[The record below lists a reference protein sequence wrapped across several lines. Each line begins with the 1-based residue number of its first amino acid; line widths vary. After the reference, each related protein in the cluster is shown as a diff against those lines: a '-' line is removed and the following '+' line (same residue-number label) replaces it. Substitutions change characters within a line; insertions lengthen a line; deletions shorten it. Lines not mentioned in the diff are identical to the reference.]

1 MNWTL
6 LNWHEMN
13 QRILKS
19 VWSLK
24 LFKMEWN
31 QSRSIKSPKCQRNL
45 SNTAQWMNFESSTVL
60 RFYGVKWPG
69 RVLWKKIEHR
79 LKKGFMESIIA
90 PPFQAAF
97 YYMAGCVLSKNKTR
111 PRNFLKIAKNDPGC
125 SLMLFNPRPSL
136 RTLRTLRLPGR
147 ALIPPLYK

>member
-1 MNWTL
+1 
-6 LNWHEMN
+6 
-13 QRILKS
+13 
-19 VWSLK
+19 
-24 LFKMEWN
+24 
-31 QSRSIKSPKCQRNL
+31 
-45 SNTAQWMNFESSTVL
+45 
-60 RFYGVKWPG
+60 
-69 RVLWKKIEHR
+69 
-79 LKKGFMESIIA
+79 MESIIA

-147 ALIPPLYK
+147 ALIPPHRLVMGFYCQEETKGTTKKNPENQTKTKL

>member
-1 MNWTL
+1 
-6 LNWHEMN
+6 
-13 QRILKS
+13 
-19 VWSLK
+19 
-24 LFKMEWN
+24 
-31 QSRSIKSPKCQRNL
+31 
-45 SNTAQWMNFESSTVL
+45 
-60 RFYGVKWPG
+60 
-69 RVLWKKIEHR
+69 
-79 LKKGFMESIIA
+79 MESIIA

-147 ALIPPLYK
+147 ALIPPLASPCLATIFKVTLLFSAWRLFELMKNMRGGNLRLGKKFCVKKNIKSELCRLRDKSRLEKG